1 MINTEPEVELV
12 PKYLVG
18 REILSY
24 PVLKKNV
31 DIIPVVCP
39 FESCIWN
46 HFYNW
51 KMPLISYS
59 YEAGVV
65 SSALPGS
72 TK

>member
-39 FESCIWN
+39 FERMGELHLESLLQLENAFNFI
-46 HFYNW
+46 F
-51 KMPLISYS
+51 I
-59 YEAGVV
+59 
-65 SSALPGS
+65 
-72 TK
+72 